1 MQGNENRERELREKK
16 ILYQSALARCL
27 KRDIAAWKYYILV
40 LIHVQLVVTA
50 VSYKNV
56 VVVSLVGFAKISI
69 SISWGC
75 TILQIFMKK
84 IAIIMLTMYS

>member
-1 MQGNENRERELREKK
+1 M
-16 ILYQSALARCL
+16 
-27 KRDIAAWKYYILV
+27 

-84 IAIIMLTMYS
+84 NCDNYADYVQLNSRVNIAMVHFNCFAFIHHFTNKFPYVKT